1 MHTDVEMIIGIVV
14 FNAQRTKP
22 MVKSPKRINLYFHK
36 FSMVTDS
43 IAKKWFKQLLM
54 SIK

>member
-1 MHTDVEMIIGIVV
+1 MYTDVEVTIGIVV
-14 FNAQRTKP
+14 FNARRKKP
-22 MVKSPKRINLYFHK
+22 MVKSLKRINLYFHK

-43 IAKKWFKQLLM
+43 ITNKWFKQLLM